1 MSDYYS
7 FTTEYGR
14 ADELFQAVL
23 SLDKPRV
30 ERLKASGVTLTENVK
45 QTLVNG
51 GGSMMSN
58 KPAAPFWY
66 LYLTDLESVEKADF
80 AWISRTLFAETGAPL
95 YFSDSLEHVIAKYF
109 FNKEVF
115 TCLPECYDLKKLNK
129 TRTMKELVR
138 KNNIELL
145 GLCVKHGWLK
155 QAKKRDEMI
164 TYANEQNRPE
174 CTAWL
179 LEFKNNIADL
189 KAERAK
195 AEKKAEREFNAAP
208 DSALELGKLWS
219 RKKGEDGGLIIT
231 SYKGYENSDAN
242 SQVTVP
248 YKIGSNIV
256 TAIADYALSPIAPKL
271 KEPYTSRRVCI
282 KKITVSS
289 GIRTVGECAFG
300 GSGTNSQWRSATS
313 LLEEVVL
320 PDTLD
325 IFADRK
331 AAETAPKMFDHY
343 GGAVAVVPECEN
355 AVFYCIKNNIRYRF
369 AGSDEVHIPK
379 NEAIKADAL
388 LSAILACDREMTAE
402 LKKDGA
408 AFSEHIKNCLANAQ
422 DKEAIWR
429 HGILSDVRDEFTERV
444 IAAEDGDRRF
454 ILNAVREELGAPLQ
468 YDDHIRYML
477 EKVITPELFDCI
489 LEYYDTK
496 RLNRAEKMQSFI
508 INDKLDYLAV
518 CAKHG
523 WLKNAA
529 TRDKMIQFA
538 TDGKKTEASAW
549 LLDYKNRTTDPE
561 AEKKRAEKKREREL
575 NADPF
580 SPKEMRKLWKF
591 TKLEDGT
598 LEITCY
604 KGAATD
610 VVVPEKIGEDIVTSI
625 GKGAFTG
632 FYNYSPNKSKDK
644 DFCEHHKNIVS
655 VTLPD
660 TVKSIGAFAFGFCD
674 SLREIVIPG
683 SVKLIG
689 ANAFVDG
696 ALRINPSI
704 TVTVEKDSFAE
715 RFCKKYNFKFKYKDE
730 V

>member
-1 MSDYYS
+1 MEYYS
-7 FTTEYGR
+7 FSTEYGM
-14 ADELFQAVL
+14 ADEFFQAVL

-51 GGSMMSN
+51 GGSMVSN

-66 LYLTDLESVEKADF
+66 LYLTDLENVEKADF
-80 AWISRTLFAETGAPL
+80 VWISRTFFEETGAPL

-115 TCLPECYDLKKLNK
+115 TCLLECYDLKKLNK

-145 GLCVKHGWLK
+145 GLCIEHGWLK

-164 TYANEQNRPE
+164 NYANEQNRPE
-174 CTAWL
+174 CTAFL
-179 LEFKNNIADL
+179 LEFKNNTADL
-189 KAERAK
+189 KTERAK
-195 AEKKAEREFNAAP
+195 AEKKAERELNAAP

-219 RKKGEDGGLIIT
+219 WKKQEDGTLIIT
-231 SYKGYENSDAN
+231 SYKGYENLDAN
-242 SQVTVP
+242 AQVTVP
-248 YKIGSNIV
+248 SKIGSNIV

-282 KKITVSS
+282 KRITVPS

-313 LLEEVVL
+313 LLEEVEL

-325 IFADRK
+325 IFTDRK
-331 AAETAPKMFDHY
+331 AAETAPKMFDYY
-343 GGAVAVVPECEN
+343 GDVVAVVPDCEN
-355 AVFYCIKNNIRYRF
+355 AVFYCIKNNILYRF
-369 AGSDEVHIPK
+369 AGSNEVHIPK

-388 LSAILACDREMTAE
+388 LSAILACDREKVAE
-402 LKKDGA
+402 LKSGGASFTERIKD
-408 AFSEHIKNCLANAQ
+408 SLAKAQ

-454 ILNAVREELGAPLQ
+454 ILSAVREELGAPLQ

-496 RLNRAEKMQSFI
+496 RLNRADKMQSFI
-508 INDKLDYLAV
+508 KYDKLEFLAV

-529 TRDKMIQFA
+529 TRDKIIQFA
-538 TDGKKTEASAW
+538 LDEKKTEASAW
-549 LLDYKNRTTDPE
+549 LFDFKNRTTNPE
-561 AEKKRAEKKREREL
+561 AEQKRAEKKREREL

-604 KGAATD
+604 KGEAAE
-610 VVVPEKIGEDIVTSI
+610 VVVPERIGEDTVTAI
-625 GKGAFTG
+625 GEGAFTG
-632 FYNYSPNKSKDK
+632 YYRYSPKKSADRK
-644 DFCEHHKNIVS
+644 FCETHQNIAS

-660 TVKSIGAFAFGFCD
+660 TIKSIGAYAFGFCN
-674 SLREIVIPG
+674 SLSEIVIPG

-696 ALRINPSI
+696 MLRINPNI
-704 TVTVEKDSFAE
+704 TFTVERDSFAE
-715 RFCKKYNFKFKYKDE
+715 RFCKKYGVKFKYNDE